1 MKKWQIQNRISLLSD
16 ILDITENDLDE
27 LLNTIDKC
35 YEKMVLPKKTKKEK
49 RIIYRIKSPTLIKLQ
64 KRLINKF
71 FSNVYTPSNVFGFKK
86 GSNYLDYLTYHKT
99 IGDDTYFLR
108 VDVKNFFNS
117 IRIDDFKASI
127 KYYISDECDAD
138 EQEKIIDT
146 LIKLT
151 TFKGH
156 FVQGASTSPIISNL
170 VFRPLDIRIEKYCFK
185 MNIKYSR
192 YADDLLFSSNSSFLH
207 SDRFIRAIISILS
220 DRGFSINQEKT
231 LKEKGKL
238 SINGYVVDETVHL
251 SRKKLKEINK
261 ILFIIEKDK
270 AKATKTTWGAPNYT
284 LLNYLCGYRAFL
296 VQLLKYGDDNKKS
309 NINITINRIEQVI
322 EKYF

>member
-1 MKKWQIQNRISLLSD
+1 
-16 ILDITENDLDE
+16 
-27 LLNTIDKC
+27 
-35 YEKMVLPKKTKKEK
+35 
-49 RIIYRIKSPTLIKLQ
+49 
-64 KRLINKF
+64 
-71 FSNVYTPSNVFGFKK
+71 
-86 GSNYLDYLTYHKT
+86 
-99 IGDDTYFLR
+99 
-108 VDVKNFFNS
+108 
-117 IRIDDFKASI
+117 
-127 KYYISDECDAD
+127 
-138 EQEKIIDT
+138 
-146 LIKLT
+146 
-151 TFKGH
+151 
-156 FVQGASTSPIISNL
+156 
-170 VFRPLDIRIEKYCFK
+170 

-309 NINITINRIEQVI
+309 NINITISRIEQVI

>member
-1 MKKWQIQNRISLLSD
+1 MKKWQIQNYNSFLSD
-16 ILDITENDLDE
+16 ILDITESDLNE
-27 LLNTIDKC
+27 LLNTIDEC
-35 YEKMVLPKKTKKEK
+35 YEKIVLSKKTKKEK
-49 RIIYRIKSPTLIKLQ
+49 RIIYRIKSPLLIRLQ
-64 KRLINKF
+64 KRLVNKF
-71 FSNVYTPSNVFGFKK
+71 LSNVYTPSNVFGFKK

-108 VDVKNFFNS
+108 IDIKNFFDS
-117 IRIDDFKASI
+117 IRIEDFKISA
-127 KYYISDECDAD
+127 KYYISDKCSFD
-138 EQEKIIDT
+138 EQEKILDT
-146 LIKLT
+146 LIKLS
-151 TFKGH
+151 TFKDH
-156 FVQGASTSPIISNL
+156 FVQGASTSPMISNL

-220 DRGFSINQEKT
+220 DRGFSVNYKKT

-238 SINGYVVDETVHL
+238 SINGYVVDETVHI
-251 SRKKLKEINK
+251 SRKKLKDINK

-270 AKATKTTWGAPNYT
+270 SEVTKTTWGAPNYT
-284 LLNYLCGYRAFL
+284 VLNSLCGYRAFL
-296 VQLLKYGDDNKKS
+296 IQLLKYCDDNKKS
-309 NINITINRIEQVI
+309 NITVTISRIEQAI

>member
-1 MKKWQIQNRISLLSD
+1 MKKWQIQNYSSLLSD

-35 YEKMVLPKKTKKEK
+35 YEKIALPKKTKKEK
-49 RIIYRIKSPTLIKLQ
+49 RIIYQIKSPTLIRLQ
-64 KRLINKF
+64 KRLVNKF
-71 FSNVYTPSNVFGFKK
+71 FSNAYTPSNVFGFKR

-108 VDVKNFFNS
+108 VDVKNFFDS
-117 IRIDDFKASI
+117 IRIDDFKTSI
-127 KYYISDECDAD
+127 KYHIADECDAD

-170 VFRPLDIRIEKYCFK
+170 VFRPLDIRIQKYCFK

-207 SDRFIRAIISILS
+207 SDRFIRAIIAILS
-220 DRGFSINQEKT
+220 DRGFSIKQEKT

-270 AKATKTTWGAPNYT
+270 AKATKTTWGAPNYA

-296 VQLLKYGDDNKKS
+296 IQLLEYVDNIKKS